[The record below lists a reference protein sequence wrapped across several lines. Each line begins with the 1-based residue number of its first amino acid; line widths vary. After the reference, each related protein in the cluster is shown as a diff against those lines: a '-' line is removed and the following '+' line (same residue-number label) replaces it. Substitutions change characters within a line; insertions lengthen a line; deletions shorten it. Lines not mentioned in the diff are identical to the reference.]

1 MLARTATVVSNTKW
15 HNNLPAFRN
24 FVGRSCTILHRRCSA
39 ANGYPFRS
47 HTFHL
52 GESTIAIRKSGRFRM
67 LSTITRGHYSTV
79 NVHLP
84 VTAALLQTSLAET
97 RLFSWSRTQ
106 PFQRVWPHTMECLV
120 PDRLA
125 PTAGRRLSPA
135 SANRQRRAQV
145 SLLGIRPHRGRWR
158 CWRPPHPLTLCAPL
172 PVSRLR
178 LSDRWFI
185 GCLGETAWMGPGAGA
200 FVGPAVLEPG
210 LWSRWAPRWLRLR
223 PSGVDSYS
231 DIDSDLIWVNDT
243 TTNSK
248 L

>member
-1 MLARTATVVSNTKW
+1 MLARTATVVSNTQW

-24 FVGRSCTILHRRCSA
+24 FAGRSCTILDRRCSA

-84 VTAALLQTSLAET
+84 VTAANLTGWNTSVQLESDPAVLTRLAAHDGMSGPRSAGPGRRPPAVPRVRKYAKASPSLVTGDQTSPRAVELLA
-97 RLFSWSRTQ
+97 
-106 PFQRVWPHTMECLV
+106 
-120 PDRLA
+120 
-125 PTAGRRLSPA
+125 SP
-135 SANRQRRAQV
+135 S
-145 SLLGIRPHRGRWR
+145 S
-158 CWRPPHPLTLCAPL
+158 PHPLRAAAGFPAP
-172 PVSRLR
+172 PFWQVIYR
-178 LSDRWFI
+178 LSMGD
-185 GCLGETAWMGPGAGA
+185 GTGPGAGA

-210 LWSRWAPRWLRLR
+210 LWSRWVSRWLRLR
-223 PSGVDSYS
+223 PSGVDSDSDS